1 MLPISIVDDVDFG
14 FRNFRARL
22 MMERRREVV
31 IAVEIFLD
39 RLGRCRVSSCC
50 CSKVLLLS
58 LSFVMLLVST
68 SMLADD
74 GTSCTVAVDKLACEW
89 PFSVVLML
97 ESISIAMGEWM
108 IYRT

>member
-1 MLPISIVDDVDFG
+1 MLPISMVDDVDFG

-31 IAVEIFLD
+31 VAVEIFLD

-50 CSKVLLLS
+50 CCSKVLLLS
-58 LSFVMLLVST
+58 LSFVMLLVVST
-68 SMLADD
+68 SLLADD

-89 PFSVVLML
+89 TFSVVLMVD
-97 ESISIAMGEWM
+97 SIAMGEWM